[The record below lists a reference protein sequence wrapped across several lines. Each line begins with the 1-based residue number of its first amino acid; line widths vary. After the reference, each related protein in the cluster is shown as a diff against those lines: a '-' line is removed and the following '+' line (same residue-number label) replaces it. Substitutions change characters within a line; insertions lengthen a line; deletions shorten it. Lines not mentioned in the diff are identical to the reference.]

1 MRRELLKAE
10 QRRREALRERAAV
23 DSNNRLN
30 FCTEFF
36 VDGAIEDGV
45 AQSLERCDVG
55 EVEAHF
61 RRAACPVVDGGY
73 D

>member
-23 DSNNRLN
+23 YRHDLDFRAEL
-30 FCTEFF
+30 F
-36 VDGAIEDGV
+36 VDGPVEDGV
-45 AQSLERCDVG
+45 AQSLERCDV
-55 EVEAHF
+55 VKIEAYS
-61 RRAACPVVDGGY
+61 RRAACPVVDGGH

>member
-1 MRRELLKAE
+1 MRCELLKAE

-23 DSNNRLN
+23 YRHELDFRAEL
-30 FCTEFF
+30 F

-45 AQSLERCDVG
+45 AQSLERRDVG
-55 EVEAHF
+55 EVETHF
-61 RRAACPVVDGGY
+61 CRAACPVVDGGY